1 MGSCTQASC
10 SRRSPPPAATRRLR
24 SCQPEVL
31 TVELKSNLLA
41 PVRSGTVK
49 ARGEV
54 LRAGRI
60 LTVCQGDAF
69 GVVEDEGD
77 PRRDD
82 ARDDGHAQ
90 RGPCGSHAARL
101 MSKGRANLRPCP
113 DELERRLPERLRAD
127 AERPRPPPFD
137 VPRLDRVEAIGRW
150 VGARDEGSD
159 SMVRTIL
166 GLACIVLA
174 FVGEIVDEAAVGRR
188 AGGKP

>member
-69 GVVEDEGD
+69 GVVEG
-77 PRRDD
+77 
-82 ARDDGHAQ
+82 
-90 RGPCGSHAARL
+90 
-101 MSKGRANLRPCP
+101 
-113 DELERRLPERLRAD
+113 
-127 AERPRPPPFD
+127 
-137 VPRLDRVEAIGRW
+137 EATHVATMLATMIT
-150 VGARDEGSD
+150 RDED
-159 SMVRTIL
+159 
-166 GLACIVLA
+166 LAAPRSADV
-174 FVGEIVDEAAVGRR
+174 EEAG
-188 AGGKP
+188 